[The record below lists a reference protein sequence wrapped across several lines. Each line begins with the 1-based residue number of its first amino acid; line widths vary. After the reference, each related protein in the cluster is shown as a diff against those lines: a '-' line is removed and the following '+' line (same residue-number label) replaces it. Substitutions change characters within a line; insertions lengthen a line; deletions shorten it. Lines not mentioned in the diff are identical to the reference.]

1 MLDLTFTPL
10 AWLVILAFAVFRVSW
25 MFAREDGPFGVF
37 AVVREKMRMGIT
49 NREPG
54 KFGDFNWTLSEL
66 LNCPL
71 CLGIW
76 ISVLALIAVTI
87 PGIALRIIILLLAIS
102 GMQSFLT
109 LLIIKDE

>member
-25 MFAREDGPFGVF
+25 MFARENGPFAIF
-37 AVVREKMRMGIT
+37 D
-49 NREPG
+49 
-54 KFGDFNWTLSEL
+54 KFRSILRTKSAKSKNLGLAWTISEL
-66 LNCPL
+66 FECPL

-87 PGIALRIIILLLAIS
+87 PGIALRFILLLLAIS